1 MTKIDLTPIETEAR
15 ALRAEVD
22 RLRAERDEALRR
34 RDAWKA
40 RAANHVQM
48 VNALRAKTA
57 GQDSRT
63 LGRAIVGAAKM
74 ELEADNERLREQL
87 RQAQQAQRNTRDAA
101 LEEAALCVEAWR
113 EREADWLI
121 RACNERQRQAVSHAA
136 SIRALKTPMERA
148 RIARSGE

>member
-1 MTKIDLTPIETEAR
+1 MTKIDLTPIETEASR
-15 ALRAEVD
+15 LRAEVK

-40 RAANHVQM
+40 RAANHVQI

-63 LGRAIVGAAKM
+63 LGRALVGAAKM

-87 RQAQQAQRNTRDAA
+87 RQA
-101 LEEAALCVEAWR
+101 EER
-113 EREADWLI
+113 
-121 RACNERQRQAVSHAA
+121 
-136 SIRALKTPMERA
+136 IRALEYRDSA
-148 RIARSGE
+148 RFARSGE